1 MSALNQ
7 QNQNIYTGTLQ
18 KDKNIIPGS
27 QTNVNNID
35 PTPGILC
42 FVGFLIVLFIIFK
55 KIEQHYLNYFEHK
68 KEMDKLELDLKY
80 GKGKI
85 I

>member
-1 MSALNQ
+1 MSNLNQ
-7 QNQNIYTGTLQ
+7 QNQNISSGTLV
-18 KDKNIIPGS
+18 KEIPHS
-27 QTNVNNID
+27 QTNINTID

-42 FVGFLIVLFIIFK
+42 FGAFLLILIILYK
-55 KIEQHYLNYFEHK
+55 KCEQHYLNYFEHK
-68 KEMDKLELDLKY
+68 KQMDVLELELKY